1 MNQKQ
6 SIALIDSSLR
16 MTAELSVTVA
26 RESSGAIFE
35 AALLI
40 YGVPEK
46 WRQSALLR

>member
-35 AALLI
+35 
-40 YGVPEK
+40 GTQKHEVTPV
-46 WRQSALLR
+46 SSGSP